1 MNKQEL
7 VRGVVTER
15 RRTIAFLSELPPE
28 SFDTPTALPRWRIRE
43 VVAHLITTDR
53 AALTGSIMV
62 PILRSFDSIE
72 AWNDRQVVKWAD
84 RPVRELLL
92 GLDRWGRRFVVLA
105 RTVPGPLLRMRLP
118 SMFGKG
124 RAELLLWARVF
135 DEWVHRQDMRRALGL
150 PDEEVDVELPAEFLL
165 TAAMSSTLP
174 QVEGGPGTVAIS
186 LEGASVPDWGYDIAT
201 GGAGPEVAG
210 RAGAT
215 IRMFAPAFVMAT
227 AGRDRFDDL
236 ESRGTLTIEGDAE
249 LALRFLSKLRIV

>member
-1 MNKQEL
+1 LNKREL
-7 VRGVVTER
+7 VRGVVAER

-28 SFDTPTALPRWRIRE
+28 TFDTPTALPRWRIRE

-53 AALTGSIMV
+53 AALTGSIMLPV
-62 PILRSFDSIE
+62 LRSFDSIE

-84 RPVRELLL
+84 RPVRDLLL

-105 RTVPGPLLRMRLP
+105 RMVPGPLLRMRLP

-165 TAAMSSTLP
+165 TAAVSSTLP
-174 QVEGGPGTVAIS
+174 NVEGDGTVALA
-186 LEGASVPDWGYDIAT
+186 LEGVALSEWTYDLFTGMAVPRRRAVP
-201 GGAGPEVAG
+201 GARIHMPA
-210 RAGAT
+210 
-215 IRMFAPAFVMAT
+215 APFVMAT
-227 AGRDRFDDL
+227 AGRDRFADL
-236 ESRGTLTIEGDAE
+236 EERGVLTIEGDAD
-249 LALRFLSKLRIV
+249 LAHRFLSKLRIV